1 MDIIIIQLPHSAL
14 PLMKRAADDDDVFI
28 IDEDGK
34 LCKLDDKKLRFMLP
48 MRGQK
53 VEKLYN
59 FNTSLW
65 KKIKNFFLNSLYSDI
80 FAKSGVSYEDFQKEI
95 NIHKQKTEGIIN
107 LFEAADCYEMRVV
120 EREEILTFSDCGGVK
135 CVWRRE
141 VGYYGFKENEQ

>member
-14 PLMKRAADDDDVFI
+14 PLMKRAPNDDDVFI

-34 LCKLDDKKLRFMLP
+34 LCKLDDKKLRFILP

-59 FNTSLW
+59 FNTPLW
-65 KKIKNFFLNSLYSDI
+65 SKIKSFFIFKSSYSDI
-80 FAKSGVSYEDFQKEI
+80 CNKSKACYEDIKKEI

-141 VGYYGFKENEQ
+141 VGYYGFKEKL